1 VPALDRGVPALDRD
15 VPALDRDVPALDRD
29 GVFRVLS
36 PPGFVSVRV
45 KMVAW
50 LRPGIVAG

>member
-1 VPALDRGVPALDRD
+1 MPALDRD
-15 VPALDRDVPALDRD
+15 VPALARD